1 MLKSVTLEVVGEQ
14 RLHCEACEQRVAR
27 LLKTVQGVGQV
38 RAQADRQRVDVL
50 FDAAVL
56 EPRSIAERLSEA
68 GYETK
73 VAGQ

>member
-1 MLKSVTLEVVGEQ
+1 MLKSVTFEVTGEQ
-14 RLHCEACEQRVAR
+14 QLHCEACEQRVAR
-27 LLKTVQGVGQV
+27 LLKTVEGVGQV
-38 RAQADRQRVDVL
+38 RAQADRQRIDVL

-56 EPRSIAERLSEA
+56 DPPSIAARLREA

>member
-1 MLKSVTLEVVGEQ
+1 MLKSVTFEVVGEQ

-27 LLKTVQGVGQV
+27 LLKTVEGVGQV
-38 RAQADRQRVDVL
+38 RAQADRQRIDVL

-56 EPRSIAERLSEA
+56 DPRSIAARLSDA

-73 VAGQ
+73 VAAQ